1 MRGRGFMPIE
11 LAVASFVIGVA
22 VLALAAVLHLGQRAA
37 TESDG
42 DTRVA
47 LFAADAIA
55 TLRLLNDRAAT
66 DPDPEAWVKLWA
78 KWDPNSMDPDPE
90 KGWARTLRWANSEPM
105 ASEGTIITQFTG
117 FASDVWQADRPD
129 DLPCLDTSL
138 GIHTNFWCPARLVP
152 ETADAANSVRADFAL
167 RYALGI
173 QAGETTD
180 VGGRVEPRYYAV
192 TLHVWNGLSVSADAG
207 STFFAV
213 FANEGRLP

>member
-1 MRGRGFMPIE
+1 MMKRGFMLIE

-42 DTRVA
+42 DTRTA

-55 TLRLLNDRAAT
+55 TLRLLNDRAAA
-66 DPDPEAWVKLWA
+66 DPDPEAWSRLWA
-78 KWDPNSMDPDPE
+78 QIDPGES
-90 KGWARTLRWANSEPM
+90 G
-105 ASEGTIITQFTG
+105 GTVITQFTG
-117 FASDVWQADRPD
+117 FASSVWQADRPD
-129 DLPCLDTSL
+129 DLPRLDTSR
-138 GIHTNFWCPARLVP
+138 GVHTNFWCPARLVP
-152 ETADAANSVRADFAL
+152 EAADTANPVRTDFAL
-167 RYALGI
+167 RYAFAI
-173 QAGETTD
+173 QAGENHD
-180 VGGRVEPRYYAV
+180 VGGRTEPRYYAV

>member
-1 MRGRGFMPIE
+1 MRSRGFMLIE

-37 TESDG
+37 TESDA
-42 DTRVA
+42 DTRA
-47 LFAADAIA
+47 TLFAADAIA

-66 DPDPEAWVKLWA
+66 DPDPEAWANLWA
-78 KWDPNSMDPDPE
+78 QIDPNDKTHP
-90 KGWARTLRWANSEPM
+90 G
-105 ASEGTIITQFTG
+105 GTIITQFTG

-129 DLPCLDTSL
+129 DLPCLDTSR
-138 GIHTNFWCPARLVP
+138 GVHTNFWCPARLVS
-152 ETADAANSVRADFAL
+152 ETAGAANSVRADFAL

-173 QAGETTD
+173 QAGEYHD
-180 VGGRVEPRYYAV
+180 VGDRTEPRYYAV
-192 TLHVWNGLSVSADAG
+192 TLHVWNGLSVAADEG

>member
-1 MRGRGFMPIE
+1 MLIE

-42 DTRVA
+42 DTRAA

-66 DPDPEAWVKLWA
+66 DPDPEAWADLWA
-78 KWDPNSMDPDPE
+78 QIDPDNETHP
-90 KGWARTLRWANSEPM
+90 G
-105 ASEGTIITQFTG
+105 GTVITQFTG
-117 FASDVWQADRPD
+117 FASAVWQADRPD
-129 DLPCLDTSL
+129 DLPCLDTSH
-138 GIHTNFWCPARLVP
+138 GVHTNFWCPARLAP
-152 ETADAANSVRADFAL
+152 ETAGAANPVRADFAL

-173 QAGETTD
+173 QAGEELNIGDRT
-180 VGGRVEPRYYAV
+180 EPRYYAV
-192 TLHVWNGLSVSADAG
+192 TLHVWNGLSVAADEG